1 MNLIGLMGDQ
11 RFLKPPQKPC
21 RKGNMSMSRIWV
33 PVGGLEHKGWV
44 SILWPKMNLLW
55 P

>member
-11 RFLKPPQKPC
+11 RFLKPPQKPY

-33 PVGGLEHKGWV
+33 PLGGLAHKGWV